1 MNNENSTTKT
11 QVSLF
16 PRITSVSQAI
26 IHIEEYEQGDDE
38 YMHIQA
44 WQFLIDTGVVWQ
56 LQGWFGRTA
65 MNLINEG
72 ICQGKS

>member
-16 PRITSVSQAI
+16 PRITSVLQAI
-26 IHIEEYEQGDDE
+26 TCIEDTPEDDE
-38 YMHIQA
+38 CMYIQA

-65 MNLINEG
+65 VTLITNG
-72 ICQGKS
+72 TCTSKKS

>member
-1 MNNENSTTKT
+1 MNNENNTTKT

-16 PRITSVSQAI
+16 PRITSVLQAI
-26 IHIEEYEQGDDE
+26 TCIEDTPEDDE
-38 YMHIQA
+38 CMYIQA